1 MTKQSVGLIGVGLMG
16 HGIGKNIVAK
26 GYPLTVLA
34 HRNRAPVED
43 LLAKDAKEV
52 KSARELAQASDVIIL
67 CVTGSPQVEETIF
80 GKDGVLEGLR
90 SGTVVVDCSTAEP
103 GSTMKVAAAIA
114 GKGGR
119 FVDAP
124 LVRTPKEAEEG
135 RLGVMTGGDPEVIKE
150 IRPILECFAEAIVH
164 AGGIGAGHT
173 LKLINNFIALGT
185 AAAVA
190 EGIATAARAGVDMTA
205 LRDVVSSGG
214 ANSVM
219 FERLIKVPLANDDTA
234 AKFAISNAAKDL
246 RYYTNM
252 AENLPVAGFVAEAVH
267 QTFIMALNRGYRD
280 KFVPRLVDLICE
292 VNNIK
297 LRRP

>member
-1 MTKQSVGLIGVGLMG
+1 
-16 HGIGKNIVAK
+16 
-26 GYPLTVLA
+26 
-34 HRNRAPVED
+34 
-43 LLAKDAKEV
+43 
-52 KSARELAQASDVIIL
+52 
-67 CVTGSPQVEETIF
+67 
-80 GKDGVLEGLR
+80 
-90 SGTVVVDCSTAEP
+90 
-103 GSTMKVAAAIA
+103 
-114 GKGGR
+114 
-119 FVDAP
+119 

-252 AENLPVAGFVAEAVH
+252 AESLPVAGFVAEAVH